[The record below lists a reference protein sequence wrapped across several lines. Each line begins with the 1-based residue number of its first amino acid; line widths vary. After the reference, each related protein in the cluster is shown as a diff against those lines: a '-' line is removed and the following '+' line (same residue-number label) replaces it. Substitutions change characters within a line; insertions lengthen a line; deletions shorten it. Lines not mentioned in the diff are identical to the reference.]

1 MLVQVSPQ
9 RWGPTSFLSHL
20 LPVLLTSGLSG
31 CSSSCHYMCIPVSGT
46 ENNTSIWKWHI
57 TSTQFPLAKVSSM
70 VMANLGVM
78 GTQKGRGMWTYFRTF
93 MTSNKGHH
101 PSFTQYAAF
110 VYSFHDLEPVGCS
123 KLSSNCCFLT
133 CIQISQKA
141 GKMIWYSHVCKF
153 STVCRDP
160 HSQRLLRGK
169 IRQK

>member
-93 MTSNKGHH
+93 MMSNKGHH
-101 PSFTQYAAF
+101 PSFISL
-110 VYSFHDLEPVGCS
+110 YSFFFGSPHTALGLFWPADMDMDDFIREDMPPVCPDME
-123 KLSSNCCFLT
+123 KRR
-133 CIQISQKA
+133 KE
-141 GKMIWYSHVCKF
+141 
-153 STVCRDP
+153 R
-160 HSQRLLRGK
+160 R
-169 IRQK
+169 